1 MSHHISPE
9 QLARYRETHRKR
21 REARARAL
29 AARREQAWAEARK
42 AARLLKE
49 EFGAQR
55 VVLFGSL
62 VREGGRFFDER
73 SDIDLAVWGMGWRDL
88 LRAWSRLNASPFT
101 FAFDVMLIE
110 DARPSLRERIEHEGV
125 NL

>member
-1 MSHHISPE
+1 MRHHISPE
-9 QLARYRETHRKR
+9 QLARYRESYRKR
-21 REARARAL
+21 REARAQAL
-29 AARREQAWAEARK
+29 AVRREAAWR
-42 AARLLKE
+42 AAREAAHLLKT

-73 SDIDLAVWGMGWRDL
+73 SDIDLAVWGMGWRDV
-88 LRAWSRLNASPFT
+88 LRAWSRLNAPPFE

-110 DARPSLRERIEHEGV
+110 DARPTLRRRIEQEGV
-125 NL
+125 EL

>member
-1 MSHHISPE
+1 MTHPLTPE

-73 SDIDLAVWGMGWRDL
+73 SDIDLAVWGLAPERFFDAWAAVERATSLPFDL
-88 LRAWSRLNASPFT
+88 VDGAHAS
-101 FAFDVMLIE
+101 A
-110 DARPSLRERIEHEGV
+110 SLLEVVEAEGV
-125 NL
+125 AL

>member
-1 MSHHISPE
+1 M
-9 QLARYRETHRKR
+9 ARYRETHRKR